1 MNKNQ
6 KMRKVLSILCVMV
19 MLVAM
24 MVVGSVVAFAE
35 ESNSVARVGENE
47 YTSLKAAINAANTM
61 DNANV
66 VLLKDVTLS
75 EKLTIKKNMTISG
88 EHTITRGAN
97 VTLFAVDKNVTL
109 TLDGGVVIDGGNNWT
124 FDSESYYADL
134 AADKKHENVSSV
146 TYATSAEGGIV
157 AGTQLIYLNATGAT
171 VVMNKATIQNIY
183 ASNHNNGAA
192 FRVPSGGTLIFND
205 GALVQHIKGSIAGQT
220 SGGTWIINGGE
231 ITGVHAHNTNGGMAD
246 MRGASK
252 LIINGGE
259 IHHNTILGLNANG
272 SGVIAMV
279 LGAQAK
285 ATIND
290 GYFHH
295 NDSYCP
301 GNGWGAVFYLHSG
314 STFEMNGGTIEENSS
329 ARNTALISNNSGAT
343 VSLNAGTIV
352 IDPNNGPYAFDTQIW
367 GTVTIKDG
375 MKLVGEGAATFY
387 TRLENNSTVECDIR
401 LQGATVTGSG
411 TFTGDVYVAANSTI
425 SGGTWNGNFTVAEGV
440 TLTIT
445 DGIFATDVSAYL
457 AEDKMLVQLEDG
469 TYGVAVNPA
478 YGKEAEV
485 NGEYYETLK
494 EALAAANATEGGATV
509 TLLDDVTY
517 TDEYLVISNVI
528 TLDLNGKTITCN
540 GQSGLQVSGTLTLL
554 DSSDAQTGKIIQI
567 GDTFDTS
574 AITLAGGNLIVKS
587 GYIYSDHKGI
597 LLGGS
602 NKTNTLKIEGG
613 KIEGA
618 NVAVNFNRGYNT
630 VEITGGELLSAKNA
644 FHVASSKVNSVKLT
658 IEDGVFVGAFLDIPD
673 YAEVSILKGIFTVD
687 VSEYLADGRCIKN
700 VDNTYVVDTHDYVAG
715 EVVAPTFD
723 EEGYTVYT
731 CSVCGAT
738 ENRDPVAKLVVV
750 AEVDG
755 VRYDSFWAALE
766 AAKNSESKVVT
777 VYQTVVID
785 EDMEVDLG
793 DVRVNA
799 ANTIKNAPVFRI
811 LANVTFTN
819 GNGIVDARGPVA
831 GEGGINCYA
840 FIVGNSTTSGTLTI
854 KGGTYRGVTSAISI
868 TNGVVNISG
877 GTFQT
882 GHDEE
887 GTDYGATYLLNCLDS
902 AYKNGTAVYNIT
914 GGKFVGFNPENNA
927 AEGAG
932 TNFLT
937 GNYKASDYYNDGKWY
952 VAEANVAVVIDG
964 KDDVKY
970 FADIY
975 AALNVIQPREPATI
989 KFLADYTF
997 TADQRMFSNYS
1008 VVINARYITLDL
1020 NGKTLTFDYEG
1031 STSTCYAAF
1040 AIYNGGSLTITDT
1053 SAEKNGTIYNKSK
1066 IQGKDGPRIVWVTSA
1081 GTCTILAGNFISEQG
1096 DTMFYTSNSNKEI
1109 PTCLYIKGGYFEHTI
1124 PTSGNEY
1131 RYFNQQNGYQKQII
1145 EISGGIFKHNPTD
1158 SEMKFA
1164 DGYVLVE
1171 NEDGTFGTQYAPVAQ
1186 VGDKV
1191 YTSLQA
1197 AINACKNGETVKVLA
1212 DLTFTEDD
1220 VVLAH
1225 GGATGFGAWDKYNPT
1240 IFYVGGTK
1248 GENGADNKPS
1258 EVNVV
1263 IDLNGKVLTNEA
1275 DSYFFLIMDNAKV
1288 TFTDSVGG
1296 GALVAEQNAPVV
1308 WVVGTETLVTIEG
1321 GYYETAS
1328 ATGVMHSTHGGDL
1341 VINGG
1346 EFKTTAD
1353 DASLLLMLNTQDR
1366 QNSANFIKGAAT
1378 ITVKGGTFHGFNPQ
1392 RIGDDYGA
1400 TSIEDIKFVNGCA
1413 EGYMPVANENGSYAV
1428 VVDPAY
1434 GKVAMVNGEYYETL
1448 KEAIAA
1454 ANATEGGATVT
1465 LIDDVTLGEKLV
1477 ISGNV
1482 TICGA
1487 YTITRAD
1494 NYTGTLFEIKS
1505 GATLTLDGGLVI
1517 DGGNAYVFDKEAYM
1531 VDAENRNKISKEDSA
1546 KWFTPEAGAPV
1557 ATAYMFTT
1565 TGGTINF
1572 NNVTVQNNYSV
1583 NSGVVSAG
1591 ANSTITFT
1599 GTKITHVAA
1608 TQASG
1613 VVANVSG
1620 ANINVVVNEGTVI
1633 DGNHVG
1639 GNHGIFKV
1647 YSGAT
1652 LTLNGGEIT
1661 NNTGWNSNGVVIGIY
1676 WGYVYMNGGLIC
1688 SNTGVYGPSNG
1699 RNAAIYGHS
1708 GHTFVMKGGTICH
1721 NAGGYGGLDAPYDNG
1736 KTEIYGG
1743 AIVDNVSLSGNKY
1756 PDILGNS
1763 AMKIYGG
1770 TFTQDVSQWLAPGFV
1785 LEYDE
1790 ATGTYGTKERYIK
1803 SHNLLLGNTIG
1814 IYFNVDM
1821 DMFGNEVTK
1830 NNLTL
1835 VVYNE
1840 AGKKVA
1846 EIEYI
1851 EWKNGKVLFNGLAA
1865 KQMSDKFYAQV
1876 FYNGEALSEESPLV
1890 SVKDYAN
1897 AILKGEYD
1905 ESTKNLVKA
1914 LLNYGAQAQG
1924 SMGDNTDDLAND
1936 ILDDADKV
1944 VVAPNVSDES
1954 VGDAHY
1960 YGGSLNAVSN
1970 VQFNFKFFA
1979 NGLDEKGY
1987 AIVYFTD
1994 AEGNLV
2000 PMTTEL
2006 KLVKD
2011 EKKNLLVVT
2020 YDALTIED
2028 ANLLLTCVV
2037 YDAQGNEV
2045 AKATD
2050 SIASYCARAIAGLTA
2065 MKESDKLN
2073 ETTKYDDQKF
2083 KLEFYYAVMNYANA
2097 VADYSKGNK

>member
-35 ESNSVARVGENE
+35 ESNSVARVGETE

-97 VTLFAVDKNVTL
+97 VNLFVVNKNVTL

-134 AADKKHENVSSV
+134 AADKKHENVLSV
-146 TYATSAEGGIV
+146 TYATSAEGGIE
-157 AGTQLIYLNATGAT
+157 ANTQLIYLNDTGAT

-246 MRGASK
+246 MRGTSK

-279 LGAQAK
+279 LGTQAK

-314 STFEMNGGTIEENSS
+314 STFEMNGGTIEDNVST
-329 ARNTALISNNSGAT
+329 RNTALISNNSGAT

-457 AEDKMLVQLEDG
+457 TEDKILVQLEDG

-478 YGKEAEV
+478 YGKEAKV

-494 EALAAANATEGGATV
+494 EALAAANAIEGGATV

-567 GDTFDTS
+567 GDTLDTS

-602 NKTNTLKIEGG
+602 GKTNTLKIEGG

-673 YAEVSILKGIFTVD
+673 YAEVSILKGTFTAD
-687 VSEYLADGRCIKN
+687 VSDYLADGRCLKN

-715 EVVAPTFD
+715 AVVAPTFD
-723 EEGYTVYT
+723 REGYTVYT
-731 CSVCGAT
+731 CARCGVS
-738 ENRDPVAKLVVV
+738 ENRDTVVV
-750 AEVDG
+750 AEVNG
-755 VRYDSFWAALE
+755 EYYETFKAALE
-766 AAKNSESKVVT
+766 AAKDSENKVVT

-793 DVRVNA
+793 GVRVNA

-811 LANVTFTN
+811 LADVIFTN
-819 GNGIVDARGPVA
+819 GDGIVDARGPVV

-840 FIVGNSTTSGTLTI
+840 FIVGNSTTRGTLTI
-854 KGGTYRGVTSAISI
+854 KGGIYRGVTSAISI
-868 TNGVVNISG
+868 TNGVVNIEG

-882 GHDEE
+882 GHDGE
-887 GTDYGATYLLNCLDS
+887 GTDYGTTYLLNCLDS

-952 VAEANVAVVIDG
+952 VAEANVEVKING
-964 KDDVKY
+964 KDDIKY

-975 AALNVIQPREPATI
+975 AALNVIQPRETATI

-1008 VVINARYITLDL
+1008 VIINAEYITLDL
-1020 NGKTLTFDYEG
+1020 NGHTLTFDYEG

-1053 SAEKNGTIYNKSK
+1053 SAEQNGTIYNKSK

-1158 SEMKFA
+1158 SEIEFA
-1164 DGYVLVE
+1164 PGFSPVV
-1171 NEDGTFGTQYAPVAQ
+1171 NEDGFFGI
-1186 VGDKV
+1186 V
-1191 YTSLQA
+1191 Y
-1197 AINACKNGETVKVLA
+1197 
-1212 DLTFTEDD
+1212 
-1220 VVLAH
+1220 
-1225 GGATGFGAWDKYNPT
+1225 
-1240 IFYVGGTK
+1240 
-1248 GENGADNKPS
+1248 
-1258 EVNVV
+1258 
-1263 IDLNGKVLTNEA
+1263 
-1275 DSYFFLIMDNAKV
+1275 
-1288 TFTDSVGG
+1288 
-1296 GALVAEQNAPVV
+1296 
-1308 WVVGTETLVTIEG
+1308 
-1321 GYYETAS
+1321 
-1328 ATGVMHSTHGGDL
+1328 
-1341 VINGG
+1341 
-1346 EFKTTAD
+1346 
-1353 DASLLLMLNTQDR
+1353 
-1366 QNSANFIKGAAT
+1366 
-1378 ITVKGGTFHGFNPQ
+1378 
-1392 RIGDDYGA
+1392 
-1400 TSIEDIKFVNGCA
+1400 
-1413 EGYMPVANENGSYAV
+1413 
-1428 VVDPAY
+1428 DPAF
-1434 GKVAMVNGEYYETL
+1434 GKEAMVNGEYYETL
-1448 KEAIAA
+1448 KEALAA

-1465 LIDDVTLGEKLV
+1465 LIDNVTLGEKLTV
-1477 ISGNV
+1477 SGNV
-1482 TICGA
+1482 TISGE

-1494 NYTGTLFEIKS
+1494 DYTGTLFVVNS

-1565 TGGTINF
+1565 TGGTVNF
-1572 NNVTVQNNYSV
+1572 NNVTVQNIYTVSY
-1583 NSGVVSAG
+1583 GVITAG

-1599 GTKITHVAA
+1599 GAKITHVAS
-1608 TQASG
+1608 TQNSG

-1676 WGYVYMNGGLIC
+1676 WGSVYMNGGTIC
-1688 SNTGVYGPSNG
+1688 SNTGVYGPNNG

-1708 GHTFVMKGGTICH
+1708 GHTFVMTGGTICH

-1743 AIVDNVSLSGNKY
+1743 SIVDNVSFSGNKY

-1763 AMKIYGG
+1763 AMQIYGG

-1790 ATGTYGTKERYIK
+1790 ETGTYGTKERYIK

-1821 DMFGNEVTK
+1821 DMFGNEVIK
-1830 NNLTL
+1830 KNLTL
-1835 VVYNE
+1835 VVYDE
-1840 AGKKVA
+1840 AGEKVD

-1851 EWKNGKVLFNGLAA
+1851 KWKNGKVLFNGLAA

-1897 AILKGEYD
+1897 AILNGEYD

-1924 SMGDNTDDLAND
+1924 SMGYNTDDLAND
-1936 ILDDADKV
+1936 ILADDDKV

-1954 VGDAHY
+1954 VGDNYY
-1960 YGGSLNAVSN
+1960 YGGSLNAEYN

-1979 NGLDEKGY
+1979 NGLDENGY

-2037 YDAQGNEV
+2037 YNAQGEEV